1 MESGINVYQKN
12 QSLKNICEHFCKPMF
27 TIFEKCFVFYACRL
41 LKGQSV
47 LKV

>member
-12 QSLKNICEHFCKPMF
+12 QSLKKISEHFCKP
-27 TIFEKCFVFYACRL
+27 IFLKNVLVFYACRL